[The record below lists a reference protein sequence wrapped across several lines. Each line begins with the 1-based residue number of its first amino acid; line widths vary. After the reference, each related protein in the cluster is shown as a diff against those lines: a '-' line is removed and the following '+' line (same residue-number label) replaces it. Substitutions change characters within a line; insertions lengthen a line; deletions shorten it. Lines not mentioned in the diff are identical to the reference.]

1 MEEHTNGHIPAVTQP
16 ADYPG
21 YKPPEHVSLPSG
33 AVFLLRKPQIRKMI
47 QRGEIPNPLMNII
60 QGIFVDRDQ
69 LELAAEAE
77 KKGLTEEE
85 LLEQRAADAEADIQD
100 PTKPPPV
107 PIAQRVEEEMTV
119 EAVMGF
125 RDVIIWATIVEPR
138 VEIAPRVDG
147 PLTASGA
154 LSYDAIDED
163 DLQYILKYANG
174 DLDAMATFPAE
185 SERQDPGT
193 DGGEVRDEA
202 ELVAGHPA

>member
-1 MEEHTNGHIPAVTQP
+1 MEDSLNGAMPAVTQP
-16 ADYPG
+16 GDYPG
-21 YKPPEHVSLPSG
+21 YKPPEHVTLPSG

-47 QRGEIPNPLMNII
+47 ARGEIPNPLMNII

-77 KKGLTEEE
+77 QKGVTEEE
-85 LLEQRAADAEADIQD
+85 LLEQRATEAEADSLD
-100 PTKPPPV
+100 PSKPPPV

-125 RDVIIWATIVEPR
+125 RDVIIWATIVEPQ

-163 DLQYILKYANG
+163 DLQSILKYANG
-174 DLDAMATFPAE
+174 ELDAMSTFPAE
-185 SERQDPGT
+185 SERQDLGA
-193 DGGEVRDEA
+193 DGGTVRDEA